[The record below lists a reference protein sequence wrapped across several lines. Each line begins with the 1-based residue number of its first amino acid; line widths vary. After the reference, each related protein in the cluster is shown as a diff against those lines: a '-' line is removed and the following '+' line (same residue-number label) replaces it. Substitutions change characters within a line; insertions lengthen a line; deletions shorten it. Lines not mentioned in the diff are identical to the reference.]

1 MQQSRAVSAR
11 LLLLCLLFRSSWLAA
26 EGGRQVGAAGV
37 LHRRAE
43 GPAVAVSVGVAVG
56 VHWGSL
62 AVAPERHEAAPFTQ
76 ERKRRRS
83 AIARAGSASRLFAQ
97 HCERTSD
104 ALGFLAEEQRGGLLA
119 GTLAARRGPTA
130 HAV

>member
-1 MQQSRAVSAR
+1 MLATQEFVASGGGRPSGRRRRSATPTDTATAGPSAR
-11 LLLLCLLFRSSWLAA
+11 RCM
-26 EGGRQVGAAGV
+26 
-37 LHRRAE
+37 
-43 GPAVAVSVGVAVG
+43 AVG

-62 AVAPERHEAAPFTQ
+62 AVAPELHEAAPFTQ